1 MKMKIKTG
9 KTGLC
14 ASALKTPPRSP
25 CADSGCARWVQSCPG
40 VQPHPGHTPPL
51 PCSSEEQLIVYPS
64 LPDPGGQGQWS
75 LLHAVLSLAFAWH
88 IVGAQIESVDKW
100 LLVPVQ
106 SKYSTFSALFC
117 PRLIFM
123 PCKWTIAAGVRS
135 APAAFG
141 WRVCQASRPVLSVL
155 RWVRERPCTVLRAFV
170 VGLASRLADL
180 RSSLFADGVRRI
192 SSESF
197 PFKIAADTHVH
208 AHTHIIC
215 TMM

>member
-1 MKMKIKTG
+1 MRW
-9 KTGLC
+9 L
-14 ASALKTPPRSP
+14 RVR
-25 CADSGCARWVQSCPG
+25 RWVQPCPG

-64 LPDPGGQGQWS
+64 LPDPGVRDNGLS
-75 LLHAVLSLAFAWH
+75 LHPVLSLAFAWH

-100 LLVPVQ
+100 LLVPVR

-117 PRLIFM
+117 LRLIFM
-123 PCKWTIAAGVRS
+123 PCKWTTAAGVRS

-141 WRVCQASRPVLSVL
+141 YLVCQASRLVLSVL
-155 RWVRERPCTVLRAFV
+155 RWVRKAMYSIKSLCRGPCLMW
-170 VGLASRLADL
+170 DL

-197 PFKIAADTHVH
+197 PFKIAADMHVH
-208 AHTHIIC
+208 AHTHTHYMYNDVID
-215 TMM
+215 TA